1 MEEDVQQIL
10 TWYPSIFFA
19 CHTRHVQDPERETV
33 LSAHQASILD
43 HLDEEAGLRLTDLA
57 EHMGVTPSTMTIH
70 INRLVQLGYVEKTA
84 DPGDG
89 RVVRL
94 RLTTDGV
101 RIKLAQSVLDPVRVM
116 AMLQHLNLE
125 ERQKALAGLAL
136 LGRAAQAFMAD
147 QARDNAWAKRR
158 S

>member
-10 TWYPSIFFA
+10 TWYTTIFFA

-57 EHMGVTPSTMTIH
+57 EHMGVTPSTMTSH
-70 INRLVQLGYVEKTA
+70 INRLVQLGYVEKA
-84 DPGDG
+84 VDPDDG

-125 ERQKALAGLAL
+125 ERQKALVGLAL
-136 LGRAAQAFMAD
+136 LGRAAQASMAD
-147 QARDNAWAKRR
+147 QARDHAWAKRR